1 MLRTPRVSSAV
12 VPNAIPAG
20 SAETI
25 ANCDD
30 LRFSSDAEPGITRRR
45 AGSGFYYVQS
55 KGQRVSD
62 ETTLARIR
70 KLAIPPAYRDVWIC
84 RDPHGHLQ
92 ATGIDARGRKQYRYH
107 ERWRSVRDE
116 HKFERMMGF
125 GRALPKIHRRITRDM
140 KLTGLPREKVLATV
154 VRLLESTLIR
164 IGNDEYARTNKS
176 YGLTTLRNR
185 HVKLKGDRVRFSF
198 RGKHGIR
205 HEVEVEAP
213 RVARILRKCLDL
225 PGQDLFEYV
234 DADGSVRNVT
244 SSDVNQYLREIT
256 GEPYTAKDFR
266 TWHATIEVLELLTGQ
281 PFTTARESKAKLKE
295 ALQSVA
301 QRLGNTP
308 TMCRKCYVNPVV
320 IDAFLAGEL
329 RDRALKGGGNERVRL
344 LHLLTGTPSGVA
356 FKRAPTQRASP
367 KAAHRSGSI
376 HHKERLNHDGR
387 RVRTHAH
394 A

>member
-1 MLRTPRVSSAV
+1 
-12 VPNAIPAG
+12 VPSAIPAA

-30 LRFSSDAEPGITRRR
+30 LRFSSDAEPGIVRRR
-45 AGSGFYYVQS
+45 AGAGFFYVQPN
-55 KGQRVSD
+55 GQRVSD
-62 ETTLARIR
+62 EGTLARIR

-84 RDPHGHLQ
+84 RDAHGHLQ
-92 ATGIDARGRKQYRYH
+92 ATGVDARGRKQYRYH

-116 HKFERMMGF
+116 HKFGRMMGF
-125 GRALPKIHRRITRDM
+125 GRALPKIHRRIGRDM
-140 KLTGLPREKVLATV
+140 KLAGMPREKVLATV
-154 VRLLESTLIR
+154 VRLLERTLIR
-164 IGNDEYARTNKS
+164 VGNDEYARTNKS

-205 HEVEVEAP
+205 HEVEMQAP

-234 DADGSVRNVT
+234 DADGNVRGVT

-266 TWHATIEVLELLTGQ
+266 TWHATVEMLELLTGQ
-281 PFTTARESKAKLKE
+281 PFATARESKAKLKD
-295 ALQSVA
+295 ALQTVA
-301 QRLGNTP
+301 RRLGNTP

-329 RDRALKGGGNERVRL
+329 RERALKGGGKERVQL
-344 LHLLTGTPSGVA
+344 LHLLTRTPSGVA
-356 FKRAPTQRASP
+356 FRRALAKRASP
-367 KAAHRSGSI
+367 KASHRNGSLSR
-376 HHKERLNHDGR
+376 KERLNHDGR
-387 RVRTHAH
+387 RARTHV
-394 A
+394 